1 MHIIIAAI
9 LKRSSRITPLFGFK
23 FHLLFLFLVL
33 EACYTHQSK
42 MKKNLKIPMLTGFLA
57 LFMILPPAKANPGI
71 RLRVTDKGLQF
82 GECRYGGLTLF
93 IIRAYG
99 RP

>member
-1 MHIIIAAI
+1 
-9 LKRSSRITPLFGFK
+9 
-23 FHLLFLFLVL
+23 
-33 EACYTHQSK
+33 
-42 MKKNLKIPMLTGFLA
+42 MLTGFLA